1 MPLLLALLSP
11 ALAADPA
18 LSAALVAEVV
28 AVGTP
33 LVADQL
39 SPTQAA
45 AAVLAADPAAPA
57 SLAADAAAI
66 QAATDLAAAR
76 KGYEALS
83 RHALLALGEGSPKVW
98 VYHCSM
104 YPGAFAYWI
113 QAAPGVHN
121 PYMGGAMPT
130 CGEEVTLKAA
140 LKAAGQAAG

>member
-1 MPLLLALLSP
+1 MPLLFALFSL
-11 ALAADPA
+11 ALAADAA

-28 AVGTP
+28 AVGAP
-33 LVADQL
+33 LVADEL
-39 SPTQAA
+39 APAQAA
-45 AAVLAADPAAPA
+45 AAALAADPAAPA
-57 SLAADAAAI
+57 ALAADAAAI
-66 QAATDLAAAR
+66 KAAPDLATAR

-83 RHALLALGEGSPKVW
+83 RHALQALGDGSPKVW

-121 PYMGGAMPT
+121 PYMGTSMPT

-140 LKAAGQAAG
+140 VKAAAS